1 VKPKQLLK
9 PRDPAFK
16 LRSQGAL
23 RQRVVADKRK
33 VLARKSKHK
42 KSALAL
48 AG

>member
-1 VKPKQLLK
+1 MIK
-9 PRDPAFK
+9 PRDPAAK

-23 RQRVVADKRK
+23 RQRVIADKRK

-42 KSALAL
+42 KRVVAQ

>member
-1 VKPKQLLK
+1 MSRIITFK

-23 RQRVVADKRK
+23 RQRVVADRRK

-42 KSALAL
+42 QRVLAHE
-48 AG
+48 G